1 MKHHSRRREAST
13 QQTAPT
19 IPALFISP
27 EHFRGKAMQ
36 QDSGI
41 QFQDTDQVL
50 RNAQLRRSADLGPW
64 LRQRFSSKAG
74 RLVVAT
80 SLACMVVVLAIVAA
94 PRPVSSAAL
103 GSEWQCSKTAFVL
116 TTCRQADPPRS

>member
-1 MKHHSRRREAST
+1 
-13 QQTAPT
+13 
-19 IPALFISP
+19 
-27 EHFRGKAMQ
+27 MQ

-41 QFQDTDQVL
+41 QFQDLDQVL
-50 RNAQLRRSADLGPW
+50 RNAQLRRSADVGFW

-103 GSEWQCSKTAFVL
+103 GSEWQCSKAAFVL
-116 TTCRQADPPRS
+116 TTCRQADPARS